1 MQVVI
6 TLVRLT
12 AIWAGGDSDGT
23 VRVILLPVRPNELLP
38 GHDQPVLHVA
48 AGEEELLRLRRSPG
62 YGPGLAVDIRV
73 SVLICAPE
81 MVTVRSSPRCVY
93 PPLHEIISS
102 RVPRR
107 SLGNVANS
115 LPAGTSWWEKPGG
128 LKVMLVVTGYLHRCR
143 LNLRNSCEN
152 CSYFCLPRNRFVFLR
167 QRKIPSNQEYSRT
180 EWHRTS
186 STSVSLGWMIMRF
199 ILPQNCMER
208 QTMSSTGITSEPE
221 EYSASVYLRE
231 LQSFS
236 LNKF

>member
-1 MQVVI
+1 
-6 TLVRLT
+6 
-12 AIWAGGDSDGT
+12 
-23 VRVILLPVRPNELLP
+23 
-38 GHDQPVLHVA
+38 
-48 AGEEELLRLRRSPG
+48 
-62 YGPGLAVDIRV
+62 
-73 SVLICAPE
+73 
-81 MVTVRSSPRCVY
+81 
-93 PPLHEIISS
+93 
-102 RVPRR
+102 
-107 SLGNVANS
+107 
-115 LPAGTSWWEKPGG
+115 
-128 LKVMLVVTGYLHRCR
+128 MLVVTGYLHRCR

-186 STSVSLGWMIMRF
+186 ITSVSLGWMIMRF

-236 LNKF
+236 LDKLDNLQDDQVVRIKPCDLKVRQTRTNQQRKKNHLKFILHKTSQTN